1 MRRRRGRGAALG
13 DAEAAPA
20 AVVLGGGVRTRSRS
34 AAVVAGANPAKRRKQ
49 AEAATT
55 AAGPVEEAGCYLHL
69 RSRRLF
75 MPVAVAARGDL
86 GVEEA
91 STSRLANSSAPS
103 GEAIAAGISRC
114 SSAASSA
121 AARER
126 SGGEAESCPG
136 LQACESRDDV
146 ETSASDSECGASV
159 WRETTPSSQPEAVD
173 DYISD
178 LESSQ
183 ATGEQRHS
191 KRCRRTPATTTTT
204 NTSAFHLQ
212 PRARM
217 PAAAEIEQFF
227 AAAEKAEA
235 ERFAA
240 KYNFDVALGLPLDAG
255 RFVWTPVAAV

>member
-1 MRRRRGRGAALG
+1 MGKYMRRKRGRAADG
-13 DAEAAPA
+13 DGEAAPA

-55 AAGPVEEAGCYLHL
+55 ATGSVEEAGCYLHL

-126 SGGEAESCPG
+126 SDGEAE
-136 LQACESRDDV
+136 ACESRDDV
-146 ETSASDSECGASV
+146 ETSVSDSECGARV
-159 WRETTPSSQPEAVD
+159 WRETTPSSQPPVD

-183 ATGEQRHS
+183 ATDEQTHS
-191 KRCRRTPATTTTT
+191 KRCSRTRATTTTT
-204 NTSAFHLQ
+204 NTTAFHLQ

-255 RFVWTPVAAV
+255 RFEWTPVAAV

>member
-1 MRRRRGRGAALG
+1 MGKYMRRRRSRGAALG

-49 AEAATT
+49 ATEAATT
-55 AAGPVEEAGCYLHL
+55 ATGSVEEAGCYLHL

-91 STSRLANSSAPS
+91 STSRQANSSAPS

-126 SGGEAESCPG
+126 SGGEAEVS
-136 LQACESRDDV
+136 
-146 ETSASDSECGASV
+146 
-159 WRETTPSSQPEAVD
+159 
-173 DYISD
+173 
-178 LESSQ
+178 
-183 ATGEQRHS
+183 
-191 KRCRRTPATTTTT
+191 
-204 NTSAFHLQ
+204 
-212 PRARM
+212 PRNSLL
-217 PAAAEIEQFF
+217 PCFE
-227 AAAEKAEA
+227 
-235 ERFAA
+235 
-240 KYNFDVALGLPLDAG
+240 LPLSLLPDICSTAK
-255 RFVWTPVAAV
+255 FASPLVVSWTTGVREPRRGDLRQRLRVRRPCVVRLSVSNLRRISRILLNCALFPIAQ